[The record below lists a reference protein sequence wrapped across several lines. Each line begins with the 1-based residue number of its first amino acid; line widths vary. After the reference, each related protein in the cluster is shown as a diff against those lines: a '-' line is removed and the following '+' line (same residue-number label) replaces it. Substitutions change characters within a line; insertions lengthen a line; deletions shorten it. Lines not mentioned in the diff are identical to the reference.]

1 MPFDLKT
8 KMNMKERKR
17 RNAAKDKPYK
27 AFKKCEKLCILKV
40 PTWKSKVGK
49 NMSKKIIYH
58 QWMSSSDINRTV
70 VKCVL

>member
-8 KMNMKERKR
+8 KMNMKEHKR

-27 AFKKCEKLCILKV
+27 PFKKCEKQCILKV

-49 NMSKKIIYH
+49 NMSEKKDYLPPVDV
-58 QWMSSSDINRTV
+58 Q
-70 VKCVL
+70 